1 MNEPIID
8 IPWIQPREASI
19 KLMRD
24 AVRYEVRN
32 AFVVAAP
39 LGVGGAVHN
48 FVIFL
53 CSPPPHLSVPPP
65 SFLRCSPSLPL
76 SRASAAFPLPSLP
89 PSLHWLVSRD
99 TFIRARLCGERGQI
113 AQADHR
119 PCQIPREA
127 RTTDNTSSVVI
138 GFANCNG
145 ILLHP
150 TKLAATVICKAQKT
164 RANETGQTYEELQ

>member
-1 MNEPIID
+1 MNEPTID

-39 LGVGGAVHN
+39 LGVGAAVHN

-53 CSPPPHLSVPPP
+53 CSPSTSSVRPSSLISQVLAFPP
-65 SFLRCSPSLPL
+65 SL

-119 PCQIPREA
+119 PCQIPRE
-127 RTTDNTSSVVI
+127 RGRHNRQHFVGRDR
-138 GFANCNG
+138 FCNG
-145 ILLHP
+145 VLLHP
-150 TKLAATVICKAQKT
+150 TNLAATVICKAQKT
-164 RANETGQTYEELQ
+164 RASETGQTYEEL

>member
-1 MNEPIID
+1 MTFCHLPTVRAVNEPTFD
-8 IPWIQPREASI
+8 IPWIRPREASI

-76 SRASAAFPLPSLP
+76 SLPAGPPPLSRSPHSLP

-138 GFANCNG
+138 GFAMAFCS
-145 ILLHP
+145 ILP
-150 TKLAATVICKAQKT
+150 IWRQP
-164 RANETGQTYEELQ
+164 

>member
-1 MNEPIID
+1 MNEPTID

-39 LGVGGAVHN
+39 LGVGAAVHN

-53 CSPPPHLSVPPP
+53 CSPSTSSVRP
-65 SFLRCSPSLPL
+65 SSLISQVLAFPPSLPAGPPPL
-76 SRASAAFPLPSLP
+76 SRSPHSLP

-127 RTTDNTSSVVI
+127 GTTDNTSSVVI
-138 GFANCNG
+138 RFAMAFCS
-145 ILLHP
+145 ILP
-150 TKLAATVICKAQKT
+150 IGRQP
-164 RANETGQTYEELQ
+164 

>member
-1 MNEPIID
+1 M
-8 IPWIQPREASI
+8 
-19 KLMRD
+19 L
-24 AVRYEVRN
+24 
-32 AFVVAAP
+32 
-39 LGVGGAVHN
+39 L
-48 FVIFL
+48 L
-53 CSPPPHLSVPPP
+53 L
-65 SFLRCSPSLPL
+65 LPL
-76 SRASAAFPLPSLP
+76 SVLVVLSTILLSFCAPLHLICPSLLPHFSGARLPSLSPGPPPLSRSPHSLP

-127 RTTDNTSSVVI
+127 GTTDNTSSVVI